1 MYLKSLK
8 LAGFKSFAD
17 RTRLEFEPG
26 VTVVVGPNGSGKSN
40 IVDAIGWVM
49 GTQSPTA
56 MRSQRMEDLI
66 FAGTATRPAVG
77 RAEVTLVFDNT
88 SGDLPLDLADVAIT
102 RRLYRDGSS
111 DYEINGVGCRLLDI
125 QELLFDSGVGRHQH
139 TLVGQGQ
146 ITSVLTAKPED
157 HRAVIEEAAGILKHR
172 LRKDR
177 SVRRLEKTEAD
188 VVRLQDILGEM
199 RRQIRPLRR
208 QAENAERHDAVR
220 AELRAIRLWLG
231 GRQLRAFDARLAEI
245 ADIHAGLG
253 SEIADADSSVAAI
266 EPELEPLRLAATA
279 AAERLDEV
287 TEAAAML
294 EATSERIRG
303 TTHVAQER
311 LRGLKARLEGAD
323 ERRDDLEQEA
333 ADLRAQLVE
342 TAGDERDARRQAE
355 RAERELLAL
364 EDEERALA
372 EQEGL
377 PTEGATAMVRGDLRS
392 LEAADERD
400 RRESEQVEE
409 RRSRLSEQRAEAVA
423 ELARLE
429 SAREAGER
437 TCAHR
442 AALLGDATKQE
453 EAADSAW
460 ESAER
465 ARREA
470 DGRVASLES
479 GKEAIE
485 AIVAGGADPRAR
497 NRAKAVGGDL
507 GTVTE
512 VLDVPASLASAVDA
526 ALGQW
531 QDAIVFGE
539 TDSLIRAVGD
549 LKSVGLGGLPLV
561 TGEGTEGGVARELAP
576 ALGVEAL
583 VDLLGPHASI
593 PVADRL
599 LGDVVMVDGWAAG
612 WEIVRRHPQIRA
624 VTPDGDL
631 VSSAGIRLVDPEGA
645 TPAML
650 EAAQS
655 ALDLAIAERV
665 EARTWERQA
674 REARDGARSRRQ
686 AAEAELRRAGHDLEQ
701 DQRSIERV
709 RHRELDLAAALEQA
723 NDRIALLEEAAAGRT
738 ARVEELRTRLAALEG
753 EAADRQ
759 RAWEEIA
766 AKRSA
771 VAARRDEA
779 RRVRQSREKDL
790 GALIE
795 RRSMVR
801 RRLEVVERESATLAQ
816 TTFDP
821 QAVDRLEELA
831 DVGRRAETLVRRHV
845 AALRTRQEELRR
857 TVADVGARLE
867 KSQSAVQDLRA
878 RVADA
883 RERRSAVEVERA
895 ELGVRREGV
904 CEGLRRDADADEA
917 LALAAP
923 EPEATPGTSHS
934 TRVATLEAD
943 LRRMGPINPL
953 AAEEFRELDERRA
966 FLDSQLA
973 DLEQSR
979 AEIRKVIRALDG
991 EIEQRFMAAFELVST
1006 AFEEH
1011 VSILFPGG
1019 RGSLVLTDP
1028 ANPLTT
1034 GVDIKVQPLGKKVSR
1049 LSLLSGGEKS
1059 MAALAF
1065 LFAVFRAEP
1074 SPFYVLDEVEAAL
1087 DDANLRRFLDLVEV
1101 FGDASQLVIV
1111 THQQQTMEAADTLYG
1126 VTMEPGG
1133 STKVVA
1139 KRMSDAQLRLQAS

>member
-56 MRSQRMEDLI
+56 MRTQRMEDLI
-66 FAGTATRPAVG
+66 FAGTATRPALG

-88 SGDLPLDLADVAIT
+88 SGALPLDLTDVSIT

-125 QELLFDSGVGRHQH
+125 QELLSDSGVGRHQH

-177 SVRRLEKTEAD
+177 SERRLEKTEAD

-220 AELRAIRLWLG
+220 AELKAIRLWLG
-231 GRQLRAFDARLAEI
+231 GRQLRAFDTRLAEI
-245 ADIHAGLG
+245 ADIHAGLDK
-253 SEIADADSSVAAI
+253 EISDADTSVAAI
-266 EPELEPLRLAATA
+266 EPELEPLRRAAA
-279 AAERLDEV
+279 EAAERLDEV
-287 TEAAAML
+287 AEAAALL

-323 ERRDDLEQEA
+323 ERRDDLDREA
-333 ADLRAQLVE
+333 ADLRARLVE
-342 TAGDERDARRQAE
+342 TAVDERDARRRAE

-364 EDEERALA
+364 EDEERTLA

-392 LEAADERD
+392 LETADERD
-400 RRESEQVEE
+400 RREIEQLEE
-409 RRSRLSEQRAEAVA
+409 RRSRLSGQLSEAAA
-423 ELARLE
+423 ELAQLE
-429 SAREAGER
+429 SDKEAGER
-437 TCAHR
+437 SCAHR
-442 AALLGDATKQE
+442 ATILGEATKQE
-453 EAADSAW
+453 ESADGTW

-497 NRAKAVGGDL
+497 NRAKATGGDL
-507 GTVTE
+507 GSVTE
-512 VLDVPASLASAVDA
+512 VLDVPGSLASAVDA

-531 QDAIVFGE
+531 QDAIVFAE
-539 TDSLIRAVGD
+539 ADTLVRAVGD

-561 TGEGTEGGVARELAP
+561 TGEGAEGGVARELAP
-576 ALGVEAL
+576 TLGVDAL

-612 WEIVRRHPQIRA
+612 WEIVRRHPHLRA

-655 ALDLAIAERV
+655 ALDLAMAERV

-674 REARDGARSRRQ
+674 REARQGARSRRQ
-686 AAEAELRRAGHDLEQ
+686 AAEAELRRVEHDLEATH
-701 DQRSIERV
+701 RSIERV
-709 RHRELDLAAALEQA
+709 RHRELDLAAAFERA
-723 NDRIALLEEAAAGRT
+723 NDRLALLEEAAAGRT

-753 EAADRQ
+753 EAAERQ

-766 AKRSA
+766 ANRLA

-779 RRVRQSREKDL
+779 RRTRQSREKDL
-790 GALIE
+790 GALLE

-801 RRLEVVERESATLAQ
+801 RRLEVVERESAALAQ

-821 QAVDRLEELA
+821 QAVDRLEGLA
-831 DVGRRAETLVRRHV
+831 EIGRRAEALVRRHV
-845 AALRTRQEELRR
+845 GELRARQEELRR

-867 KSQSAVQDLRA
+867 AGQSAVHDLRT
-878 RVADA
+878 RSVDA
-883 RERRSAVEVERA
+883 KERRSAIDVERA
-895 ELGVRREGV
+895 ELSVRREGV

-923 EPEATPGTSHS
+923 EPDATPGTPHS
-934 TRVATLEAD
+934 TRLATLEAD

-966 FLDSQLA
+966 FLDAQLA

-991 EIEQRFMAAFELVST
+991 EIEQRFMAAFELVS
-1006 AFEEH
+1006 ASFEDH

-1028 ANPLTT
+1028 ADPLTS

-1087 DDANLRRFLDLVEV
+1087 DDANLRRFLDLVEA